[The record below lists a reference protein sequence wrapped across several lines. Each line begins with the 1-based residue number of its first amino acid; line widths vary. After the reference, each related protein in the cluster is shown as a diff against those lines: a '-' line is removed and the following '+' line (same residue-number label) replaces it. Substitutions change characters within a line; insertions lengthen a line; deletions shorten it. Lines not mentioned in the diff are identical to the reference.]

1 MGRRAEDPY
10 YNSSS
15 SRTIRS
21 GSKNMPRR
29 DRSITRNK
37 RDQSVPRKP
46 KYGARQSR
54 REEKEGQ
61 DYLTNTVVAF
71 EEFGEAQ
78 EVLKLYEFKDKIRNA
93 DELKRN
99 VVIQVEV
106 SILSHALYNFQ
117 LISKKSKH

>member
-1 MGRRAEDPY
+1 MVRRSEDPY
-10 YNSSS
+10 YNNRTSSS

-21 GSKNMPRR
+21 GSKTRSPR

-37 RDQSVPRKP
+37 RDNSALRKP
-46 KYGARQSR
+46 KHSAARQSDH
-54 REEKEGQ
+54 EEREGQ

-78 EVLKLYEFKDKIRNA
+78 EVLKLYEFKDKIRNS

-106 SILSHALYNFQ
+106 SILPQA
-117 LISKKSKH
+117 